1 MATKIEIGPYSAYAI
16 AVKYGYEGT
25 EEDWIK
31 EVEADRTR
39 AETAV
44 SNALASENAAKTSEQ
59 AAKESENNA
68 AASATEADNAKT
80 AAQTSETNAQ
90 RSAAAAAAS
99 AELAGSRAS
108 TDKTLD
114 IENTPADS
122 KAVGDALARKIDKS
136 SIKFWVSPDPTS
148 PALLFG
154 GTWERI
160 EGRMIIGASDQYPA
174 GSTGGSATHTQTT
187 DEMPVHSHGGSTA
200 SAGDH
205 SHSGSTA
212 SAGAHT
218 HSGTTKSAGAH
229 YHLVSW
235 TSDADGSGSEASDVM
250 DYNKGWYTSKTSS
263 AGDHTHTFTTGSSG
277 AHTHTVTID
286 NNGAHTHTVTINS
299 TGGGQAMDILNP
311 YHALY
316 MWVRVEDDA
325 A

>member
-25 EEDWIK
+25 EEEWIK
-31 EVEADRTR
+31 EVEENRTR

-44 SNALASENAAKTSEQ
+44 TSALASENAAKTSE
-59 AAKESENNA
+59 
-68 AASATEADNAKT
+68 
-80 AAQTSETNAQ
+80 TNAQ
-90 RSAAAAAAS
+90 KSAEAAAAS

-108 TDKTLD
+108 TDKTLA
-114 IENTPADS
+114 IENTPADA
-122 KAVGDALARKIDKS
+122 KVTGEALAEKIDKS

-154 GTWERI
+154 GTWEHI
-160 EGRMIIGASDQYPA
+160 EGRMIIGASDQYPV
-174 GSTGGSATHTQTT
+174 GSTGGSATHAQTA
-187 DEMPVHSHGGSTA
+187 DEMPA
-200 SAGDH
+200 H
-205 SHSGSTA
+205 SHSGTTA

-218 HSGTTKSAGAH
+218 HTGSTASAGGHTHSGTTASNGAH
-229 YHLVSW
+229 THTVSANW
-235 TSDADGSGSEASDVM
+235 DADGSGSAASDLT
-250 DYNKGWYTSKTSS
+250 DYKSSAWTNVKTSS
-263 AGDHTHTFTTGSSG
+263 AGAHTHTFTTGSAGAHTHTVTINSNG

-286 NNGAHTHTVTINS
+286 N